1 MSLRPASGPVGDPFF
16 ARVRRRHPDLD
27 LVLLPP
33 ETPGAPETPEAAGA
47 GRPATAEPGAE
58 EALANDRANVEEAA
72 RRLGL
77 AEPAVIARGRRP
89 GTVRAR
95 VRAVRDEPVDGSR
108 IVELT
113 GPDWAVG
120 ATRVRDLVGGR

>member
-33 ETPGAPETPEAAGA
+33 ESPDAPEA
-47 GRPATAEPGAE
+47 GRSATAEPGAE
-58 EALANDRANVEEAA
+58 EALAGDRRAVEDEA
-72 RRLGL
+72 RRRHGL
-77 AEPAVIARGRRP
+77 DESAVIARGTRP

-95 VRAVRDEPVDGSR
+95 IRVVRDQPVDGSR
-108 IVELT
+108 VVEVT
-113 GPDWAVG
+113 GPDRVVG
-120 ATRVRDLVGGR
+120 AARVSRLVGGR